1 MCTRKSQKYA
11 CDNFLPRTEK
21 KICASIKKLL
31 TMINSNGTFLFQCN
45 NNQES
50 YKDVIF
56 LSVSNHHL
64 QALIF
69 CISLFNIKTEDQHL
83 AQKKGRAI

>member
-1 MCTRKSQKYA
+1 MELSFFK
-11 CDNFLPRTEK
+11 F
-21 KICASIKKLL
+21 IK
-31 TMINSNGTFLFQCN
+31 CPN

-56 LSVSNHHL
+56 LSVSNRHP

>member
-1 MCTRKSQKYA
+1 MELSFFK
-11 CDNFLPRTEK
+11 F
-21 KICASIKKLL
+21 IK
-31 TMINSNGTFLFQCN
+31 CPN

-56 LSVSNHHL
+56 LSVSNRHL

-69 CISLFNIKTEDQHL
+69 CISLFNIK
-83 AQKKGRAI
+83 KKTNI